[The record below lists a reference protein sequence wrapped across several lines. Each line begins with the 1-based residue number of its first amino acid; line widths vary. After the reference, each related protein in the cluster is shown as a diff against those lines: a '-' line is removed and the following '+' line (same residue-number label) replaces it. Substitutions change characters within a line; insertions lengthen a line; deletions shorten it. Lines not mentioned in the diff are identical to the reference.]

1 MGNTH
6 QQSLIMYK
14 EDYSPYGIP
23 EIDKYKPYHWDEV
36 MGNNVVYPTPM
47 MLYKP
52 VVLQRTTRL
61 KTEGYKS
68 TPRLLNILYDR
79 QFVIWRLSNV
89 LRECNSSDEPKLRE
103 IFELV
108 IHEINNRNE

>member
-1 MGNTH
+1 
-6 QQSLIMYK
+6 MYK
-14 EDYSPYGIP
+14 KDYSPYGIP

-36 MGNNVVYPTPM
+36 MGNNMVYPTPL

-52 VVLQRTTRL
+52 VVIPRKTRL
-61 KTEGYKS
+61 KAEGHRIA
-68 TPRLLNILYDR
+68 PRLLNVLYDKY
-79 QFVIWRLSNV
+79 FVAWRLSNV